1 MPVKNHNYAHKGLD
15 YICIYGN
22 FCSVGSQKK
31 GRLKMIKEAIEKLI
45 EGRDLTEEEAT
56 SVMNEIMTGG
66 ATEAQIASFLTALRL
81 KGETV
86 EEIAGFAKVM
96 RDKATRIECQARPV
110 VDTCGT
116 GGDGSGTFNISTVS
130 AFVAAGAGVKVA
142 KHGNRSVS
150 SRCGSADLLKEL
162 GVNIEASPD
171 VVARCIDEIG
181 IGFLF
186 APSLH
191 GAMKYAIGPR
201 REMGIR
207 TVFNILGPLTNPA
220 KASAQVLGVYA
231 EELTEPIAGVLDRLG
246 CERACVVHGED
257 GLDEITTTAR
267 TKISE
272 VTHGKIRSYH
282 IQPEDF
288 GIARTEPDQLK
299 GGDPKQN
306 VEIALSILQGERGSR
321 RDIVLLNAGAAI
333 AVGGLAGGIKEAMEL
348 ATESIDSGAALDKL
362 ERLKAVT
369 NDSS

>member
-1 MPVKNHNYAHKGLD
+1 
-15 YICIYGN
+15 
-22 FCSVGSQKK
+22 
-31 GRLKMIKEAIEKLI
+31 MIKNTIGKVV
-45 EGRDLTEEEAT
+45 GGSDLTEQEAT
-56 SVMNEIMTGG
+56 SVMDEIMTGG
-66 ATEAQIASFLTALRL
+66 TTDAQIASFLTALRM

-86 EEIAGFAKVM
+86 EEITGFAKVM
-96 RDKATRIECQARPV
+96 RSKATHVQCNTGPI

-116 GGDGSGTFNISTVS
+116 GGDASGTFNISTVS

-150 SRCGSADLLKEL
+150 SRCGSADLFKGLEM
-162 GVNIEASPD
+162 NINVPPR

-191 GAMKYAIGPR
+191 GAMKFAIGPR

-220 KASAQVLGVYA
+220 KATAQLLGVYT
-231 EELTEPIAGVLDRLG
+231 EELTEPIAGVLIRLG
-246 CERACVVHGED
+246 CHRAYVVHGQD
-257 GLDEITTTAR
+257 GLDEITTTTR

-272 VTHGKIRSYH
+272 VANGTVRSYF

-288 GIARTEPDQLK
+288 GIVRASLDQLK
-299 GGDPKQN
+299 GGDTEEN
-306 VEIALSILQGERGSR
+306 VRIAMNILQGESGPR

-333 AVGGLAGGIKEAMEL
+333 AVGGLASSIEEGISLAKESL
-348 ATESIDSGAALDKL
+348 DSGAALDKL
-362 ERLKAVT
+362 ERLKVST
-369 NDSS
+369 NSEKT